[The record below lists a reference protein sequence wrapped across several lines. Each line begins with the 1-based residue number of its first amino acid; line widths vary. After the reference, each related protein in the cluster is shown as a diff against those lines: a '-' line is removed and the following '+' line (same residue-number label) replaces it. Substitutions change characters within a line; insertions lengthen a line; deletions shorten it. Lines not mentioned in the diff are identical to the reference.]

1 MADKVYKLIFTK
13 DDGSEDVVQFT
24 APQGE
29 PGEPGKTPVKGTD
42 YWTEAD
48 KAEILK
54 DVLEQFPTGGCIEV
68 SGATVGQT
76 VKISAVDDSGVP
88 TAWEAVDFPSG
99 GGDVWE
105 HICDISVSADDALTE
120 ISQELGGNYKKL
132 LLYVDKNSAN
142 GLTTGAA
149 DSYAL
154 DILANYRSNKTLIAR
169 SLNNANSG
177 WTVHTFNIEW
187 IEDISILRSLHGT
200 SNNVAEAVYARE
212 WTTPIYKLILA
223 TDGKRDENTTYIF
236 NTFTMK
242 VYGVRA

>member
-1 MADKVYKLIFTK
+1 M
-13 DDGSEDVVQFT
+13 
-24 APQGE
+24 
-29 PGEPGKTPVKGTD
+29 
-42 YWTEAD
+42 
-48 KAEILK
+48 
-54 DVLEQFPTGGCIEV
+54 LEQFPTGGCIEV

-76 VKISAVDDSGVP
+76 VKISAVDGNGVP
-88 TAWEAVDFPSG
+88 TAWEAADFPSG
-99 GGDVWE
+99 GVSDEKWE
-105 HICDISVSADDALTE
+105 HICDISVSVDDALTE
-120 ISQELGGNYKKL
+120 ISQDLGGNYKKL

-142 GLTTGAA
+142 GLTTGAL

-154 DILANYRSNKTLIAR
+154 DILANYRSNKNLIAR
-169 SLNNANSG
+169 SLNSANSG

-223 TDGKRDENTTYIF
+223 TDGKKDENTTYIF
-236 NTFTMK
+236 NTFNMK